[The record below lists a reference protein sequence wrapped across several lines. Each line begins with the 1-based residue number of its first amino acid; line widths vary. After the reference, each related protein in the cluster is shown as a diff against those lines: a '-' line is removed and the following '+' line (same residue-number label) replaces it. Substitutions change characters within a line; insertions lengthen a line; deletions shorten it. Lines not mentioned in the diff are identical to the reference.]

1 MKSVVQHACDP
12 SATITSILN
21 ISNNN
26 HSEES
31 ISNPENAS
39 IYFSALLSNSD
50 QIPISTQVGIVGLLL
65 APMNDIVDQ
74 HQNQRGLLGSS
85 LNISVVDADLC
96 RTYLM
101 AFSRHV
107 DAVLDLWRM
116 ARLESRH
123 FADLMKVCEFFN
135 HVWKFVDLFYSFASQ
150 SIHS

>member
-39 IYFSALLSNSD
+39 IYFSALLSNSN

-74 HQNQRGLLGSS
+74 HQQRGLGSS

-123 FADLMKVCEFFN
+123 FADLMKVCELIMYGSLLTYFT
-135 HVWKFVDLFYSFASQ
+135 HLPQ